1 MNWVEPAD
9 NVYDGDSITDF
20 RQSTRLALIRS
31 FKFKL
36 IAAFALAALFPLVGA
51 FFGFETP
58 ALAAAAAIL
67 GITCLLTG
75 RSAVIMLRR
84 LADAA
89 NAITDGRL
97 QERLEIGG
105 ENEFAEAAN
114 AFNRMAGELEER
126 LAELKSERRR
136 ARHATYRFAEVLAAT
151 HDVNQLLRVV
161 VETAVEATGADGG
174 VVVGPEGELARAGDP
189 EAGSRLLEL
198 PLRVG
203 KQNFG
208 WVVLSGE
215 SFDDGRREAVSS
227 LVSHSVIALENAR
240 LHRIVERQ
248 ALADG
253 LTGLANRRAVEET
266 LRSELA
272 RAERFQGEL
281 CLVLADLDS
290 FKAVNDRHGHPTGDQ
305 VLCEFARALE
315 ETIREIDLAGRWGGE
330 EFALVLPGTDAI
342 DGAAVAERAR
352 RAIELRGIHAPD
364 GTFVPVTASFGVAA
378 FPDGSDVD
386 GLVAAADEALYR
398 AKRAGKNRVASA
410 ANAVV
415 L

>member
-1 MNWVEPAD
+1 MSETV
-9 NVYDGDSITDF
+9 TDPH
-20 RQSTRLALIRS
+20 QLSANSRLAVIGS

-36 IAAFALAALFPLVGA
+36 IAAFALAGLLPLVGLL
-51 FFGFETP
+51 FGLETP
-58 ALAAAAAIL
+58 ALVASLVIL
-67 GITCLLTG
+67 AITCALTG
-75 RSAVIMLRR
+75 RSIVATLRR
-84 LADAA
+84 LSDAA
-89 NAITDGRL
+89 NAIAHGRL
-97 QERLEIGG
+97 QERLEIHGA
-105 ENEFAEAAN
+105 NEFAQVAD
-114 AFNRMAGELEER
+114 AFNRMAAELEQR
-126 LAELKSERRR
+126 LEELKNERRR
-136 ARHATYRFAEVLAAT
+136 ARDATARFAEVLAAT

-174 VVVGPEGELARAGDP
+174 VVVGPEGELARTGDP

-227 LVSHSVIALENAR
+227 LVSHAVIALENAR

-248 ALADG
+248 ALYDG

-272 RAERFQGEL
+272 RAERFQGDL

-290 FKAVNDRHGHPTGDQ
+290 FKAVNDRHGHPMGDH
-305 VLCEFARALE
+305 VLREFARALE
-315 ETIREIDLAGRWGGE
+315 ETVREIDLAGRWGGE

-352 RAIELRGIHAPD
+352 RAIEMRGIHTPG
-364 GTFVPVTASFGVAA
+364 GTFVPITASFGIASLS
-378 FPDGSDVD
+378 DGADID
-386 GLVAAADEALYR
+386 ALVAAADEALYR
-398 AKRAGKNRVASA
+398 AKRSGKNRVASA
-410 ANAVV
+410 ADVV
-415 L
+415 SR

>member
-1 MNWVEPAD
+1 MTTTATENDRISA
-9 NVYDGDSITDF
+9 N
-20 RQSTRLALIRS
+20 TRRTLIGS
-31 FKFKL
+31 SKFKL
-36 IAAFALAALFPLVGA
+36 IVAFSLAAVLPLVGA
-51 FFGFETP
+51 LLGFETL
-58 ALAAAAAIL
+58 ALVVAVVVLA
-67 GITCLLTG
+67 ITCLVIR
-75 RSAVIMLRR
+75 RSMVITLRR

-89 NAITDGRL
+89 NAIANGRL
-97 QERLEIGG
+97 QERLEIRGTD
-105 ENEFAEAAN
+105 EFAEVTD
-114 AFNRMAGELEER
+114 AFNRMAGELEQR
-126 LAELKSERRR
+126 LAELRSERRR
-136 ARHATYRFAEVLAAT
+136 ARMATARFAEVLAAT

-189 EAGSRLLEL
+189 EAGARLLEL

-215 SFDDGRREAVSS
+215 SFDDGRREAVAS
-227 LVSHSVIALENAR
+227 LVSHSVIALENAQ

-253 LTGLANRRAVEET
+253 LTGLANRRAIEEM
-266 LRSELA
+266 LRGELA
-272 RAERFQGEL
+272 RAERFQGKL

-290 FKAVNDRHGHPTGDQ
+290 FKAVNDRHGHPTGDH

-315 ETIREIDLAGRWGGE
+315 ETIREIDVAGRWGGE
-330 EFALVLPGTDAI
+330 EFALVLPGTDAF

-352 RAIELRGIHAPD
+352 RAIELRGIHSPD

-378 FPDGSDVD
+378 FSGGSDVD

-398 AKRAGKNRVASA
+398 AKRAGKNRVAAAGNVTNA
-410 ANAVV
+410 ANVV
-415 L
+415 GL